1 MRTLENLYYR
11 RCFTGFSRISTDYG
25 RGRARAAAAEHLGSW
40 VPGGVAG
47 RRARPSR
54 SLAHHHHH
62 HHRGDAGLP
71 GPSRGESVPAAGDVS
86 ENSVPQGPS
95 RAGSGPVGRLA
106 PVVPGVTCGQA
117 GALRLAPARG
127 RRGRGARRG
136 PGLGARGRRR
146 PERRMPGMR
155 AIGEGQ
161 GGCGTGLPAAPTP
174 GACSICEAPARPPL
188 SLPSPFSLKRG
199 GPARCARLCR
209 AAVPTWAD
217 RLEPVAELLLQLDS
231 QPGGRE

>member
-62 HHRGDAGLP
+62 HRGDAGLP
-71 GPSRGESVPAAGDVS
+71 GPSRGDSVPAAGDVS

-136 PGLGARGRRR
+136 PGLGARGA
-146 PERRMPGMR
+146 G
-155 AIGEGQ
+155 GLS
-161 GGCGTGLPAAPTP
+161 GGCRGCGRSGRGRAAAAPVCRLHPRPVPAA
-174 GACSICEAPARPPL
+174 SARHL
-188 SLPSPFSLKRG
+188 RVLPSLYPPHS
-199 GPARCARLCR
+199 P
-209 AAVPTWAD
+209 
-217 RLEPVAELLLQLDS
+217 
-231 QPGGRE
+231 